1 LQAKSFYEE
10 LPAVQN
16 MFQTNKGTFDE
27 KAFDNYYKSLVNS
40 FNQFSTAQYD
50 LKNFTDNLLYSEYNY
65 L

>member
-1 LQAKSFYEE
+1 
-10 LPAVQN
+10 